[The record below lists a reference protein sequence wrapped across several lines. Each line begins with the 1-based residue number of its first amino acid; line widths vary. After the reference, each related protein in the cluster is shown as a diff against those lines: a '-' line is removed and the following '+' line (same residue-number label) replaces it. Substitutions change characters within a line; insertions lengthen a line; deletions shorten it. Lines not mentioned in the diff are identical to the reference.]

1 MIVIASFFV
10 AVMAT
15 IASSPNPSIHLSAF
29 HLLDEE
35 FALQGQAH
43 QTTLHR
49 LIFVI
54 KQRNT
59 EQLDD
64 LLLKVSDPLSEEYG
78 HYLSRTEV
86 AGLTSNPESNQ
97 VVIKYLQNLGLS
109 SVKGTKHG
117 DYVTATAPLSL
128 WEEVLETVFFRVAQV
143 NGGDNTQTAIR
154 CLQYTMPSSLH
165 THVLTILNTVQTPDF
180 KNRRSY
186 RPLVQGKESISME
199 TMTALKESGLK
210 DDDVVTTV
218 GTGDYQLPKGS
229 HGQDSSKVQPKV
241 PLRVGITYPAL
252 LNYVYNIDP
261 LLTGSEL
268 TSQAI
273 FASDDQVLAISD
285 LSLFDEVFHLPRNTP
300 ELVYGGH
307 VEEGYCQG
315 VLNCAEA
322 NLDTEYLTAI
332 GTGVPTTYWYNEDSD
347 DCSTF
352 MNWIVDVSDS
362 TSPPHVVTISYGMPE
377 HYLSAHEVI
386 FLSFYS
392 FILCLCSPFL
402 TDVLPPSRGVLII
415 ILPDRSLC
423 SMSR

>member
-1 MIVIASFFV
+1 MVLLVVLASFLV
-10 AVMAT
+10 AAVMAGIT
-15 IASSPNPSIHLSAF
+15 SNPSIHLSSF
-29 HLLDEE
+29 HLIDTD
-35 FALQGQAH
+35 FALKGQAH
-43 QTTLHR
+43 QTTMHR

-78 HYLSRTEV
+78 HYLTRSEV
-86 AGLTSNPESNQ
+86 AAFTSNPESTQ

-109 SVKGTKHG
+109 SVKSTHHG

-128 WEEVLETVFFRVAQV
+128 WEEVLETVFFRVAEV
-143 NGGDNTQTAIR
+143 NGDGKQTAVR

-165 THVLTILNTVQTPDF
+165 THVLTILNTIQTPDF

-186 RPLVQGKESISME
+186 RPLLQAKESISIE
-199 TMTALKESGLK
+199 TLTALKESVSK

-229 HGQDSSKVQPKV
+229 HGQDGGKVQPTV

-261 LLTGSEL
+261 SLTGSEL

-273 FASDDQVLAISD
+273 FASDDQVLAIGD
-285 LSLFDEVFHLPRNTP
+285 LQLFEEVFRLPRNTP

-307 VEEGYCQG
+307 VVEGYCQG
-315 VLNCAEA
+315 ILNCAEA

-377 HYLSAHEVI
+377 HYLSAHEVTPYQSI
-386 FLSFYS
+386 LSLCTLFLSHTHSSYHY
-392 FILCLCSPFL
+392 
-402 TDVLPPSRGVLII
+402 VRW
-415 ILPDRSLC
+415 
-423 SMSR
+423 